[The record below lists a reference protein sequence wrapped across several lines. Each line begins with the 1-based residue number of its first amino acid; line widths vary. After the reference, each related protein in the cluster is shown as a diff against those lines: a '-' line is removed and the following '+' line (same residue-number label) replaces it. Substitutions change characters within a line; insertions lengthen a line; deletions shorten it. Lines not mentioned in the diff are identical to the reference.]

1 MKLSKDAVEA
11 LLVLGAFA
19 IIAGAAWL
27 VLQIWPIFPYGNWRV
42 FLTLIIGTLIA
53 IPTVLRLRK
62 RLLASSEDKSDD
74 N

>member
-19 IIAGAAWL
+19 LIAGAAWA

-53 IPTVLRLRK
+53 IPAVLRLRK